1 MTYRSSQAKG
11 QIGAVAASLATATAM
26 GYPAISVTYTTAHGN
41 AGSLS
46 QWARPG
52 IKHASIRILAG
63 FITTPGTPENYKY
76 KYNQWCHCGELRVNF
91 SICSLFTR
99 NFTVEYYEPV
109 FSG

>member
-1 MTYRSSQAKG
+1 MAYRSFQAKG

-26 GYPAISVTYTTAHGN
+26 GSPAISVNYTAAHGN
-41 AGSLS
+41 AGCLS

-52 IKHASIRILAG
+52 IEPASSWILAG

-76 KYNQWCHCGELRVNF
+76 KYNQWCHCGELRVKF
-91 SICSLFTR
+91 SICSLFKR